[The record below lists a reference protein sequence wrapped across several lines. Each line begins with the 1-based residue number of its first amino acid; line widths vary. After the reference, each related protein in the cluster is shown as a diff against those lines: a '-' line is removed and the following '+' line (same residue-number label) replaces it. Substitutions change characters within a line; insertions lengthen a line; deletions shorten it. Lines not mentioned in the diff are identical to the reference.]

1 MIFYASMVESSQLHV
16 LSYNANYALYA
27 QICSHLDCLM
37 ACKHRCATL
46 EQHERSGGGGRRREG
61 GVSSSFTDA
70 RALATS
76 HGHLFLA
83 NAVLTADPSRI
94 SLPMA
99 CYRGDLPIVE
109 GVHRLRFNYCLS
121 TSCCVLSCFPHF
133 IDIASC
139 HFGM

>member
-1 MIFYASMVESSQLHV
+1 MRALTGNDFLYVRGRTKSITCLIHD
-16 LSYNANYALYA
+16 ANYA
-27 QICSHLDCLM
+27 QICSQFDLLM
-37 ACKHRCATL
+37 ACEHRFATL
-46 EQHERSGGGGRRREG
+46 EQHQRSGGGKSG

-94 SLPMA
+94 SLPLA

-109 GVHRLRFNYCLS
+109 GVHRLRFNYPL
-121 TSCCVLSCFPHF
+121 
-133 IDIASC
+133 
-139 HFGM
+139 